1 VDHSDIITVGSW
13 GEVVAVDEVP
23 AVVAGGGGGALPGKV
38 VTQPVD
44 ADCARGPAL
53 GALPNHSASV
63 QLSIQ
68 RSLVTTTHH
77 PLLLLILL
85 AIQSSIKPRPTSI
98 GSIVVCGGGVVQ
110 SAGGAGD
117 AIGSVGIL
125 LSQQGERD
133 SFLGAIGAAG
143 AGHHSDRL
151 DENLSLGRFA
161 DVVLAGVGARA
172 VGVSDASWLA
182 LPILTVEAG
191 GVRRVLNIAH
201 V

>member
-1 VDHSDIITVGSW
+1 MDHSDIITVGSW

-68 RSLVTTTHH
+68 RSLVKVFMKENLSLSYLVTTTHH

-172 VGVSDASWLA
+172 VGVSDASW
-182 LPILTVEAG
+182 
-191 GVRRVLNIAH
+191 
-201 V
+201 

>member
-1 VDHSDIITVGSW
+1 MFMK
-13 GEVVAVDEVP
+13 E
-23 AVVAGGGGGALPGKV
+23 
-38 VTQPVD
+38 
-44 ADCARGPAL
+44 
-53 GALPNHSASV
+53 N
-63 QLSIQ
+63 LSL
-68 RSLVTTTHH
+68 SYLVTTTHH

-172 VGVSDASWLA
+172 VGVSDASWWWHTLSCTALTWLA

>member
-1 VDHSDIITVGSW
+1 MDHSDIITVGSW

-38 VTQPVD
+38 VAQPVD
-44 ADCARGPAL
+44 ADCAGGPAL

-68 RSLVTTTHH
+68 RSLVKVFMKENLSLSYLVTTTHH

-172 VGVSDASWLA
+172 VGVSDASW
-182 LPILTVEAG
+182 
-191 GVRRVLNIAH
+191 
-201 V
+201 